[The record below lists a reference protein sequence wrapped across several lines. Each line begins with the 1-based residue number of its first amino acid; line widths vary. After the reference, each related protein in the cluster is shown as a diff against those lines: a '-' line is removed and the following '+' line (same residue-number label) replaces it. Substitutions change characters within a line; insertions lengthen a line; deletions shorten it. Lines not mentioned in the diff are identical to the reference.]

1 MKKEYGRSMIE
12 MLGVLAIIGVLS
24 IGGLAG
30 YTMAMNRH
38 RANVVSDYVSRC
50 VVIAQTMGDGMTVHT
65 GACKKI
71 TGEAIPSAIPNSGD
85 ATLSVT
91 ADATTGKKDITVEVT
106 VAPAV
111 GEILD
116 QKDSGHITVANTAG
130 AVTFTYE
137 NAATGMAEKAVAAE

>member
-50 VVIAQTMGDGMTVHT
+50 VVIAQTSGDGMTVKQGNCAT
-65 GACKKI
+65 I
-71 TGEAIPSAIPNSGD
+71 TGETKPSAITS
-85 ATLSVT
+85 
-91 ADATTGKKDITVEVT
+91 ADAVLSATDGDVKVEVT
-106 VAPAV
+106 VAESV
-111 GEILD
+111 GAILED
-116 QKDSGHITVANTAG
+116 RDTGHITVTNNAG
-130 AVTFTYE
+130 AVTYTFAD
-137 NAATGMAEKAVAAE
+137 AADGMKVS

>member
-50 VVIAQTMGDGMTVHT
+50 VVIAQTSGDGMTLKT
-65 GACKKI
+65 GDCATI
-71 TGEAIPSAIPNSGD
+71 TNETKPSAITTGD
-85 ATLSVT
+85 ANLKASGNNVV
-91 ADATTGKKDITVEVT
+91 VEVT

-111 GEILD
+111 ADILED
-116 QKDSGHITVANTAG
+116 RDSGHITVAKKNG
-130 AVTFTYE
+130 ASATDGVVTFTFAD
-137 NAATGMAEKAVAAE
+137 AANGMKS

>member
-50 VVIAQTMGDGMTVHT
+50 VVIAQTSGDGMTLKLDNCAT
-65 GACKKI
+65 I
-71 TGEAIPSAIPNSGD
+71 TNETKPSAITSDD
-85 ATLSVT
+85 AVLTRNGNNVV
-91 ADATTGKKDITVEVT
+91 ATVT

-111 GEILD
+111 ADILVD
-116 QKDSGHITVANTAG
+116 RTSGHITVAKKTG
-130 AVTFTYE
+130 TDDTVTFTFAD
-137 NAATGMAEKAVAAE
+137 AANGMKSS